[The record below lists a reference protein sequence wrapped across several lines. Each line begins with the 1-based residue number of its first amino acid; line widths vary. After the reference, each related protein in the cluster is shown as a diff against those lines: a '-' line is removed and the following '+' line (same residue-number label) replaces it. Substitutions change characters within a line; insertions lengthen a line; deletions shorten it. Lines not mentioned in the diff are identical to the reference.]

1 MNKIF
6 SPMMSLGAHKCVTL
20 HHISL
25 LMNFIDNV
33 DGNFD

>member
-1 MNKIF
+1 MINFYSHDVI
-6 SPMMSLGAHKCVTL
+6 AHRCVTL

-33 DGNFD
+33 DGNFE